1 MEKRIDG
8 ELVRARFDKLHHIN
22 IHINFINFFS
32 MHEHD
37 CLELVI
43 VLKGHGTI
51 SSDQGHFPIGPG
63 DILFRNF
70 YDPHEI
76 STTSTEPLST
86 LCVQLSSNF
95 CREYFPKLRNLRFD
109 TGALQALPPAD
120 RQNIYDL
127 TIGAA
132 QDFLKEEPGYQLA
145 CVGKLSSLLALLI
158 AKLPCEVAH
167 SEEYISTRS
176 KSDRKRRII
185 NYINLH
191 FKEKITLESLAETEH
206 VTPTHLC
213 HFFKENFGVSFR
225 EYLNKVRLEKATV
238 LLQDPR
244 LYLVDVCMET
254 GFSDSRYL
262 NTVFEK
268 TFGYSVA
275 EYRKWYLASNSSDNH
290 YTKTAG
296 SDGGRYSRHE
306 CIRMIDEH
314 IAAGGF
320 KY

>member
-1 MEKRIDG
+1 MEKRYDG
-8 ELVRARFDKLHHIN
+8 ELVRARFDKLRHIN

-43 VLKGHGTI
+43 VLKGNGKI
-51 SSDQGHFPIGPG
+51 DSDQGQFSIGPG
-63 DILFRNF
+63 DILLRNF
-70 YDPHEI
+70 YDPHEMA
-76 STTSTEPLST
+76 TTSPEPLST
-86 LCVQLSSNF
+86 LCVQLSANF
-95 CREYFPKLRNLRFD
+95 CRDYFSHLRNLRFE
-109 TGALQALPPAD
+109 TGALHTLSSTD
-120 RQNIYDL
+120 LQNIHDL
-127 TIGAA
+127 ATGAA
-132 QDFLKEEPGYQLA
+132 QDFFKEEPGYQLA
-145 CVGKLSSLLALLI
+145 CVGKLSLLLALLI
-158 AKLPCEVAH
+158 TKLPYEVTQ

-176 KSDRKRRII
+176 RGDRKRRII

-191 FKEKITLESLAETEH
+191 FKEKITLESLAATEH

-213 HFFKENFGVSFR
+213 HFFKETFGLSFR
-225 EYLNKVRLEKATV
+225 EYLNKVRLEKAMV

-268 TFGYSVA
+268 AFGYSVA
-275 EYRKWYLASNSSDNH
+275 EYRRRYLSSARADSSLRQG
-290 YTKTAG
+290 G
-296 SDGGRYSRHE
+296 SDGGRYSRQE

-320 KY
+320 RY